1 MSISCI
7 KRFTALIAV
16 LIGGISIAQDNFETL
31 GESSFALDHKVSNS
45 YSYNFAARSRYYL
58 YQDKATTL
66 TNRQIDLVHFS
77 TLKLN
82 YNRSVSFGIQYR
94 FRAVFDGGSNELRLT
109 QQFNYTKQNLA
120 LRFGHRVRFEQRILE
135 AITIFRSRY
144 RFAVDF
150 ALKGEKLD
158 IGEPYFVASMEALLS
173 QNQNIKSE
181 LDHRITAH
189 IGWLISEKLKLQVG
203 LEYRVEALNIS
214 TEQKLFILSAVN
226 LKI

>member
-7 KRFTALIAV
+7 KPVILMLAL
-16 LIGGISIAQDNFETL
+16 LICGQGIAQDDFETL
-31 GESSFALDHKVSNS
+31 GESSFAIDHKVSNA
-45 YSYNFAARSRYYL
+45 YSYNFATRSRYYF
-58 YQDKATTL
+58 YKDEAATL

-94 FRAVFDGGSNELRLT
+94 FRTIFDGESNELRLT

-120 LRFGHRVRFEQRILE
+120 LRFGHRIRFEQRILE
-135 AITIFRSRY
+135 SITIFRSRY
-144 RFAVDF
+144 RFALDF
-150 ALKGEKLD
+150 ALKGEKLN
-158 IGEPYFVASMEALLS
+158 IGEPYFVGSMEALLS

-181 LDHRITAH
+181 LDHRTTAH

-203 LEYRVEALNIS
+203 LEYRFEAFNVA
-214 TEQKLFILSAVN
+214 TEQKLFFLTAAN
-226 LKI
+226 LNI